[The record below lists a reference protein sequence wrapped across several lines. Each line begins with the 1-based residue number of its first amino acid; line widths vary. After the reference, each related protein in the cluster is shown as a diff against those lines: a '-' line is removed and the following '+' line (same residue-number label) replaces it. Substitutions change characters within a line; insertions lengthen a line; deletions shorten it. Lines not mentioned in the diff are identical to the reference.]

1 MNAKTFA
8 PGSRPGLDAAE
19 TALCEDMA
27 GYLAGRIDSFDA
39 LYDALAQRLRS
50 YLLALCRDASV
61 ADDLLQDTFLQV
73 HRARHTYQP
82 GRPVTPWAFAIAR
95 HVFLMHQRRTARRL
109 RLGTE
114 LSAQAIHERSSH
126 SNAAG
131 ATVDGVVVRRA
142 LSRVPQAQRNA
153 VVLHHVYGWSFADI
167 AATLGIQVNAA
178 RLRAF
183 RGLKRMRDIVGAP
196 SR

>member
-1 MNAKTFA
+1 
-8 PGSRPGLDAAE
+8 
-19 TALCEDMA
+19 MA
-27 GYLAGRIDSFDA
+27 GYLEGRIEAFDL
-39 LYDALAQRLRS
+39 LYAALAPRIRS
-50 YLLALCRDASV
+50 YLLKQCRDRAL
-61 ADDLLQDTFLQV
+61 ADDLVQDTFLQL
-73 HRARHTYQP
+73 HRSRRTYQP

-109 RLGTE
+109 RFGTE
-114 LSAQAIHERSSH
+114 LSARAVRERSSH

-142 LSRVPQAQRNA
+142 LSRVPRAQRNA

-167 AATLGIQVNAA
+167 AAKLGIQVNAA
-178 RLRAF
+178 RIRAF